1 MNVKRYIHRHMP
13 KNSRLARAYMKF
25 TPFHAKHPK
34 NMTLP
39 LRRPSNASRRLALA
53 CMIASL
59 FGSTMLSEIDFA
71 CLQAIT
77 SRMKVSQQS
86 AITDSVNALVGG
98 LNVEESAV
106 DEQDA
111 DACANCRR
119 YNAAHLA
126 HVLL

>member
-1 MNVKRYIHRHMP
+1 
-13 KNSRLARAYMKF
+13 
-25 TPFHAKHPK
+25 
-34 NMTLP
+34 
-39 LRRPSNASRRLALA
+39 
-53 CMIASL
+53 
-59 FGSTMLSEIDFA
+59 
-71 CLQAIT
+71 
-77 SRMKVSQQS
+77 MKVSQQS

-126 HVLL
+126 HVQLEVADGVLANVAGVGVGHRGGHCVRG